1 MRPRRV
7 IRSRAVRAGR
17 LTPSPRG
24 RLHRRPTS
32 AKLPVVTP
40 ESMTRSI
47 VFLSDFGYRN
57 GGAAVGSDAS
67 ALPALFVCT

>member
-1 MRPRRV
+1 
-7 IRSRAVRAGR
+7 
-17 LTPSPRG
+17 
-24 RLHRRPTS
+24 
-32 AKLPVVTP
+32 
-40 ESMTRSI
+40 MTRSI